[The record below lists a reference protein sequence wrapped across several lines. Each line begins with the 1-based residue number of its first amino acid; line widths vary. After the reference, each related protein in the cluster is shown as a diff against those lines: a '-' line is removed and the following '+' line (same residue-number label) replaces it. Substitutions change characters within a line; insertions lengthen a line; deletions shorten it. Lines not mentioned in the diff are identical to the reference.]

1 MHQWRQY
8 TPHRPSRQR
17 RVARHLNRDRMAG
30 DDTHHQARAGAG
42 ITEFERALRLVKSA
56 RSAAFD
62 FPDVPVLCRRSPE
75 CGDSARRIDNVL
87 GLQQTANTGP
97 FRSPA
102 PRKSAPGARSTCRPA
117 READPGAEAHALP
130 TKVSRSKFSKVAIQ
144 GCTGAEIARPAGS
157 KLGDRGPGREAL
169 STPPRR
175 RRQGGLDAAG
185 EGTPFRFDRPH
196 SVWQTGSL
204 ILRIIRGSV

>member
-1 MHQWRQY
+1 M
-8 TPHRPSRQR
+8 TPIIKP
-17 RVARHLNRDRMAG
+17 
-30 DDTHHQARAGAG
+30 RAGAG
-42 ITEFERALRLVKSA
+42 IAEFERALRLVKSA

-75 CGDSARRIDNVL
+75 CGDGARRIDDVL
-87 GLQQTANTGP
+87 GLQQTADAG
-97 FRSPA
+97 RSGRQRPENQ
-102 PRKSAPGARSTCRPA
+102 APGARSTCRPA
-117 READPGAEAHALP
+117 REAGPGAEAHALP

-144 GCTGAEIARPAGS
+144 GCTRGGIARPAGS

-175 RRQGGLDAAG
+175 RRQGGLDAAWRG
-185 EGTPFRFDRPH
+185 HTFRFDRPH

-204 ILRIIRGSV
+204 ILRIIRGSI